1 MTDPRRLAP
10 ATAFLALL
18 GVMVAARLSAAI
30 PPAARPRLVLMVSV
44 DQMRFDYLTRFEPL
58 FTGGLKRILGNGAVF
73 SNAHYR
79 HATSE
84 TGPGHAVLASGRHG
98 RDTGIV
104 ANSWYDRL
112 ARKMVNVVDDPAHL
126 PVPGPGRGASPA
138 QFTGSTVGDLLKKAS
153 PGSRVV
159 GVSLKDR
166 SAVLMAGRRGD
177 AAYWYEPVIGRFGTS
192 TYYMS
197 ALPAWLE
204 RWNGA
209 GHPDRLNGRQW
220 TRLLPDEAVYR
231 RYAGEDAVPGEWD
244 NKDTVFPHRIHGA
257 PPGNEFYDDLRRTP
271 FADELTL
278 DVTLAAAEAHDLGR
292 DDATDILAV
301 GLSATD
307 VIGHTYGPD
316 SQELMDQ
323 ILRLDRVLGRLI
335 EAMEA
340 RVDSGGL
347 LVVLSADHGV
357 MPLVEVLRARGLD
370 ARRIVPET
378 VDKAVRQA
386 LLAKFPGAT
395 DLIAAYDE
403 PHFYLD
409 LEAVER
415 RGLGREAVE
424 RVIEEALLGTG
435 IVERVYTHARLLGQ
449 PTADDADFSLFRAA
463 FFEPRSPH
471 VIARLKP
478 FVYLSDY
485 VGGTGHG
492 TVHDYD
498 RHVPVAFLG
507 SAIRAGRYE
516 RVCGPEDIAPTL
528 AHLLS
533 LDYALETDQRLL
545 SEMLP

>member
-1 MTDPRRLAP
+1 MTDPKRLA
-10 ATAFLALL
+10 TAAILAVLT
-18 GVMVAARLSAAI
+18 VVVAAPPSAAI
-30 PPAARPRLVLMVSV
+30 ATALRPRLVLMVSI

-58 FTGGLKRILGNGAVF
+58 FAGGFKRLLADGAVF

-112 ARKMVNVVDDPAHL
+112 ARKMVNVVDDPAYS

-138 QFTGSTVGDLLKKAS
+138 QFVGSTIGDLLKKVS

-177 AAYWYEPVIGRFGTS
+177 AAYWYESTSGRFGTS

-197 ALPAWLE
+197 VLPAWLE
-204 RWNGA
+204 GWNRA

-244 NKDTVFPHRIHGA
+244 NKDTVFPHRIRGV
-257 PPGNEFYDDLRRTP
+257 PPSEEFYDDLRRTP
-271 FADELTL
+271 FADDLTL
-278 DVTLAAAEAHDLGR
+278 DVALAAAEAHDLGR

-323 ILRLDRVLGRLI
+323 ILRLDRVLARLI
-335 EAMEA
+335 EAMESRA
-340 RVDSGGL
+340 GRGDL
-347 LVVLSADHGV
+347 LVILSADHAV
-357 MPLVEVLRARGLD
+357 MPLVENLRARGLD
-370 ARRIVPET
+370 ARRVSPKTIE
-378 VDKAVRQA
+378 KAVRQA

-403 PHFYLD
+403 PNFYLD

-424 RVIEEALLGTG
+424 RVIEDALLGTG
-435 IVERVYTHARLLGQ
+435 IVERVYTHARLLGDA
-449 PTADDADFSLFRAA
+449 ADDDPDFSLFRAA
-463 FFEPRSPH
+463 FFESRSAH
-471 VIARLKP
+471 LIARLKRW
-478 FVYLSDY
+478 VYLSDY

-507 SAIRAGRYE
+507 SAIKAGRYGQA
-516 RVCGPEDIAPTL
+516 CGPEDIAPTL
-528 AHLLS
+528 ARLLS
-533 LDYALETDQRLL
+533 LDYPLETGQRLL
-545 SEMLP
+545 SEMLPE